1 MKSLLLTSL
10 SVIALMLLMQVPLPD
25 AYVSTYFQPA
35 SPTIADVEIERPEFP
50 AVEILAKSAVV
61 MSYPSGERIFEKNP
75 HETLALASLAK
86 LMTALVVLELTGE
99 YGMTFP
105 THISEEDVLVEGNS
119 GLLVGEEFLAGE
131 LLNMM
136 LVGSSNDAAHALARS
151 SEDYWSGTPESNF
164 VDLMNKQA
172 KEVSL
177 VSMFFLN
184 EHGLDISENRSSAFG
199 SAADVAK
206 LVSVIL
212 RDFPEML
219 AVTNQPEIYAESVS
233 GRKIAVK
240 NSNILVSSL
249 PGLLASKTGFTDI
262 AGGNLVIAVDVGF
275 QNPVIIVV
283 LGSSGSGRFAD
294 VLKLYEAARIYYSL

>member
-1 MKSLLLTSL
+1 MKSLLVTSL
-10 SVIALMLLMQVPLPD
+10 SVIALLLLIQVPLPD
-25 AYVSTYFQPA
+25 VGVYTSFQPA
-35 SPTIADVEIERPEFP
+35 AALSDEDEFNPPKFPEIEIS
-50 AVEILAKSAVV
+50 AISAVV
-61 MSYPSGERIFEKNP
+61 VRFPSGERIFEKSP

-105 THISEEDVLVEGNS
+105 TQISEEDVLVEGNS

-151 SEDYWSGTPESNF
+151 SEDYWSGIQESNF
-164 VDLMNKQA
+164 VDLMNKRA
-172 KEVSL
+172 KEL
-177 VSMFFLN
+177 GFVSMFFLN

-206 LVSVIL
+206 LVSMII

-219 AVTNQPEIYAESVS
+219 AVTNQPEIYVESAS

-240 NSNILVSSL
+240 NSNILASSL

-262 AGGNLVIAVDVGF
+262 AGGNLAVAVDIGF

-283 LGSSGSGRFAD
+283 LGSSAEGRFED
-294 VLKLYEAARIYYSL
+294 VKKLYEAAKLYF